1 MDTAV
6 ATNDITCV
14 TYCYAVACGGLVEN
28 RREPLSLSFDTDL
41 AKKGQGGVIVQVA
54 PGPQVNEQAWLELI
68 RTESDQDIA
77 RRLGITD
84 RQVRRIK
91 TGKVSVARLREH
103 AKADPKHKKEDGRL
117 RPRRA
122 RAAFLLLRRAVDW
135 ADSDCPIAA

>member
-1 MDTAV
+1 M
-6 ATNDITCV
+6 
-14 TYCYAVACGGLVEN
+14 
-28 RREPLSLSFDTDL
+28 
-41 AKKGQGGVIVQVA
+41 QVA

-68 RTESDQDIA
+68 RTESDHDIA

-91 TGKVSVARLREH
+91 KGKVSVARLREH
-103 AKADPKHKKEDGRL
+103 AEADPKHKKEDGRL

-135 ADSDCPIAA
+135 ADSDCLIAA